1 MKGGGDVKSI
11 IPKLMAG
18 LRKLKPYAGV
28 ALFLLFAGVYGF
40 LLVRINALSS
50 PSIDDSEVLTQA
62 KATPRINAKDAQ
74 QLEKL
79 EDNSVNVQTLFEQGR
94 KNPFQE

>member
-1 MKGGGDVKSI
+1 MKGGDVKSI
-11 IPKLMAG
+11 GPMLRAW
-18 LRKLKPYAGV
+18 LRKVKPYAGV

-40 LLVRINALSS
+40 MLVRINALSN
-50 PSIDDSEVLTQA
+50 PSINESDVQA
-62 KATPRINAKDAQ
+62 QAQVTPRINAKDAD

-79 EDNSVNVQTLFEQGR
+79 EDNSVNVQTLFEAGR

>member
-1 MKGGGDVKSI
+1 MKGGDIKSI
-11 IPKLMAG
+11 GPMAKAW

-28 ALFLLFAGVYGF
+28 GLFLLFAGVYSF

-50 PSIDDSEVLTQA
+50 PSINESEVQAQA
-62 KATPRINAKDAQ
+62 KVTPKINAKDAE
-74 QLEKL
+74 QLERL
-79 EDNSVNVQTLFEQGR
+79 EDNSVNVQTLFEAGR